1 MDDQTTLAQ
10 PESIRDALNSAIE
23 SNEATG
29 VAENSTEQPVEQ
41 EEAAVEANKTTRSR
55 DESGRFKKA
64 DQTAN
69 TEVSDEPS
77 EQEENEQPQV
87 RSRPSSWK
95 KDYEEDWG
103 KIDSRL
109 QEYILQRE
117 ADFAKGVSTYK
128 SQWDMAAPIMDAIG
142 QFAPMLQQNNA
153 DPAQWIQSLGNAHQT
168 LVYGSPDQ
176 KLQMFAQLA
185 NDYGINLNALTGEQ
199 GYDPQFSTLAQELGQ
214 IKNQWQQFQQMQEK
228 QEQQV
233 LQSEIETFKHDKPY
247 FEDVRETMAGLL
259 QSGVANDLQD
269 AYDKAI
275 RLDDVVF
282 QKLQAEQARKSE
294 AERHA
299 KIAASRAK
307 ALSPKSTTPTAS
319 TSTGGRGNSLRD
331 SLAETFDKFSTSNI

>member
-23 SNEATG
+23 TNEATS
-29 VAENSTEQPVEQ
+29 VADTTEQPLKQ
-41 EEAAVEANKTTRSR
+41 EEAAVEADKTTRSR

-69 TEVSDEPS
+69 TEVSEESS
-77 EQEENEQPQV
+77 EQEEERPQV

-95 KDYEEDWG
+95 KDYEEHWG
-103 KIDSRL
+103 NIDPQV

-128 SQWDMAAPIMDAIG
+128 SQWDMAAPIMEAIG

-153 DPAQWIQSLGNAHQT
+153 DPAQWIQNLGNAHQT

-185 NDYGINLNALTGEQ
+185 NDYGINLGALTGEQ

-214 IKNQWQQFQQMQEK
+214 IKNQWQQFQQMQER

-233 LQSEIETFKHDKPY
+233 LQSEIQEFKQDKPY
-247 FEDVRETMAGLL
+247 FEDVRETMARLL
-259 QSGVANDLQD
+259 QSEVANDLQD
-269 AYDKAI
+269 AYDKAV
-275 RLDDVVF
+275 RLHDGVF
-282 QKLQAEQARKSE
+282 QQVQAEQVKKAE
-294 AERHA
+294 ADRQA

-331 SLAETFDKFSTSNI
+331 SIAENLDKYSTSNI

>member
-23 SNEATG
+23 SNEATS

-69 TEVSDEPS
+69 TEVSDESS

-103 KIDSRL
+103 KIDPRL

-185 NDYGINLNALTGEQ
+185 NDYGINLSALTGEQ

-214 IKNQWQQFQQMQEK
+214 IKNQWQQFQQMQER

-233 LQSEIETFKHDKPY
+233 LQSEIETFKQDKPY

-275 RLDDVVF
+275 RLNDGVF
-282 QKLQAEQARKSE
+282 QQVQAEQAKKAE
-294 AERHA
+294 ADRQA

-331 SLAETFDKFSTSNI
+331 SLMETLDKFSTSNI

>member
-10 PESIRDALNSAIE
+10 PESIRDALTSAIE
-23 SNEATG
+23 SNET
-29 VAENSTEQPVEQ
+29 VNVEENATEQPLKQ
-41 EEAAVEANKTTRSR
+41 EEAAAESNKTTRPR
-55 DESGRFKKA
+55 DGSGRFAKA
-64 DQTAN
+64 DKIAN
-69 TEVSDEPS
+69 TEVSEETEEEP
-77 EQEENEQPQV
+77 QEQPQV

-103 KIDSRL
+103 KIDPRV

-128 SQWDMAAPIMDAIG
+128 NQWDTAAPIMDAIG
-142 QFAPMLQQNNA
+142 QFAPILQQNNV
-153 DPAQWIQSLGNAHQT
+153 DPAQWITNLGTAHQT
-168 LVYGSPDQ
+168 LVYGSPEQ

-185 NDYGINLNALTGEQ
+185 NDYGVNLSALTGEQ
-199 GYDPQFSTLAQELGQ
+199 GYDPQFSTLASELSQ

-228 QEQQV
+228 QEQTM
-233 LQSEIETFKHDKPY
+233 LQSEIEEFKQGKPY

-275 RLDDVVF
+275 RLNDGVF
-282 QKLQAEQARKSE
+282 QQVQAEQAKKAE
-294 AERHA
+294 ADRQA
-299 KIAASRAK
+299 KLAEARAK

-319 TSTGGRGNSLRD
+319 TSSGGKGNSLRD
-331 SLAETFDKFSTSNI
+331 ALAESLDKFSTSSI